1 MPLFQLLRCM
11 VMMKDAQKQEKLD
24 VLDLIIST
32 MMEREKEL
40 DRLMSRMETLL
51 HFYEPLEPKKT

>member
-1 MPLFQLLRCM
+1 
-11 VMMKDAQKQEKLD
+11 MMKDKQKQEKLD

-40 DRLMSRMETLL
+40 DKLMSRMETLL
-51 HFYEPLEPKKT
+51 NFYEPVKS